1 MKKILN
7 KLRLLRTLGILEFL
21 LLIPLLFVFPRAFL
35 NSLDIEYLLG
45 ILRAS

>member
-7 KLRLLRTLGILEFL
+7 KIRLLRTLGFSEFL

-35 NSLDIEYLLG
+35 NSLDIESLIE